1 MVSLIFAVIDTV
13 PVMSVNKP
21 CPDLLTKGVPSSFT
35 QRTTLEPTFQIV
47 PDFWLVMI
55 CVGFMMINFI
65 G

>member
-1 MVSLIFAVIDTV
+1 
-13 PVMSVNKP
+13 
-21 CPDLLTKGVPSSFT
+21 
-35 QRTTLEPTFQIV
+35 LEPTFQIV